1 MRSAP
6 ALVTGA
12 VLFGALGAR
21 SFGDNPTGCTIGAMP
36 DWDDL
41 TTDTQVRLAR
51 SAIQLAAA
59 ILARHADALAEQM
72 ENGTLDNRS
81 GREALRLLAMVMRF
95 ATPKSGGPG
104 GRA

>member
-1 MRSAP
+1 
-6 ALVTGA
+6 
-12 VLFGALGAR
+12 
-21 SFGDNPTGCTIGAMP
+21 MP

-81 GREALRLLAMVMRF
+81 GPEALRLLAMVMRF
-95 ATPKSGGPG
+95 ANPKSGGPV
-104 GRA
+104 GRS